1 MYNAEQLSAPTALRG
16 QILFHNLRRLFENQV
31 YSLTPI
37 GGAVI
42 RVSKI
47 EDEAQE
53 SFELSFTAK
62 NTTNDGQFF
71 KYISVNQD
79 GRLSYYVESELDAS
93 EDRRRC
99 KPSQEVEEFEAR
111 MERIDSTGISS
122 EQIVPMLYSPAMT
135 GLAIEFLQITNQELS
150 EYIGMASQ
158 LIT

>member
-1 MYNAEQLSAPTALRG
+1 MYTAEQLSAPTALRG

-42 RVSKI
+42 RVSKT

-62 NTTNDGQFF
+62 NTTDDGQFF

-79 GRLSYYVESELDAS
+79 GQLSYYVESELDAS
-93 EDRRRC
+93 EDRSRC
-99 KPSQEVEEFEAR
+99 KPSQEVKDFQAR
-111 MERIDSTGISS
+111 MERIDGTGISS
-122 EQIVPMLYSPAMT
+122 DQVVPMLYSPAMT
-135 GLAIEFLQITNQELS
+135 GLATEFLQITNQELS